1 MKNASKKQSFFPDLM
16 LSFWCGAA
24 GWFTVLALGILFLGI
39 ITAKNQTNTVI
50 EIRRFL
56 FLFPCGCGLSAAR
69 LIRRTELSAV
79 LRLLLHYFI
88 TLLSLFLFLWL
99 PTGTATLSRSLVCIL
114 LVTLLYAVIRAVIWF
129 VMSRIN
135 KKQKG

>member
-1 MKNASKKQSFFPDLM
+1 MKNESKKQSGLPGLL

-24 GWFTVLALGILFLGI
+24 GWFTVLALGILLLGI
-39 ITAKNQTNTVI
+39 ITAGNQTNTGL

-69 LIRRTELSAV
+69 LIRRTGLSSV

-99 PTGTATLSRSLVCIL
+99 PTGTATLSRSLICIL
-114 LVTLLYAVIRAVIWF
+114 LVTILYAVVRAVIYF
-129 VMSRIN
+129 VSLLIG
-135 KKQKG
+135 KKRKA

>member
-1 MKNASKKQSFFPDLM
+1 MKNESKKQSGFTGLL

-24 GWFTVLALGILFLGI
+24 GWFTVLALGILLFGI
-39 ITAKNQTNTVI
+39 ITAGNQTNTGL

-69 LIRRTELSAV
+69 LIRRIELSSV

-114 LVTLLYAVIRAVIWF
+114 LVTILYAVVRAVIYF
-129 VMSRIN
+129 VSLLIG
-135 KKQKG
+135 KKRKA